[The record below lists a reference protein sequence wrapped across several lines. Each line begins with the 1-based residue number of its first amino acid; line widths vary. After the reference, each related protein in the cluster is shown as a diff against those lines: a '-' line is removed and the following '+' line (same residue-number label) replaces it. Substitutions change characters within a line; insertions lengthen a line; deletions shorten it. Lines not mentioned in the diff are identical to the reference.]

1 VRIFF
6 QFPQDLIM
14 RQPIALSERFHGMR
28 QVNANDDAAHI
39 EDHGAWRFFNCAIQ
53 EWHG

>member
-1 VRIFF
+1 
-6 QFPQDLIM
+6 
-14 RQPIALSERFHGMR
+14 MR